1 MSDPAALAGRRAPE
15 RVTAS
20 PHSLERTRLLLSW
33 LRAQRAV
40 DQCLSELLAAG
51 PAGERRVGSSIDRV
65 DALVAAATGAFE
77 AYRASVTGETAS
89 QIVPGEPAGD
99 AQVINL
105 VHRTS

>member
-1 MSDPAALAGRRAPE
+1 MSDPAALTGRAPSTDPP
-15 RVTAS
+15 VVS
-20 PHSLERTRLLLSW
+20 GHSLERTRLLLTW

-51 PAGERRVGSSIDRV
+51 PAGERRVGSHIDRV
-65 DALVAAATGAFE
+65 NDLVSTAAGAFE
-77 AYRASVTGETAS
+77 AYRESVAASA
-89 QIVPGEPAGD
+89 QAPAESADD